1 MAFET
6 NSPGDG
12 FHTWIMVELGLDTR
26 EKYKNRFA
34 SQEMKFAGK
43 QSAHGAEQRL
53 SRGKGFVGSF
63 HFSRD
68 CITALEFQR
77 PLFLSIQI

>member
-1 MAFET
+1 
-6 NSPGDG
+6 
-12 FHTWIMVELGLDTR
+12 MVELGLDPR

-43 QSAHGAEQRL
+43 PSALRTEQRL

-63 HFSRD
+63 LFSRD

-77 PLFLSIQI
+77 PHFLSIQI